1 MLKGMG
7 DLGNIMKLQREF
19 KSMQKKLKKME
30 SSAESAD
37 GYVKVV
43 VNGEYKIVDIQIDPA
58 ALEDRDAKK
67 LEKSILATINDAME
81 KSKKYAADE
90 MSKLTGGMN
99 IPGLTDMLK

>member
-43 VNGEYKIVDIQIDPA
+43 VNGEYKIVDIKIDPA
-58 ALEDRDAKK
+58 VFQEGDSRK

-81 KSKKYAADE
+81 KSKEYAAGE

>member
-30 SSAESAD
+30 SSAESPD

-43 VNGEYKIVDIQIDPA
+43 VNGEYKLVDIKIDPA
-58 ALEDRDAKK
+58 ALSEGDTKK
-67 LEKSILATINDAME
+67 LEKSIVETINDAIE
-81 KSKKYAADE
+81 KSKEYAAEE
-90 MSKLTGGMN
+90 MSRLTGGMN

>member
-19 KSMQKKLKKME
+19 KSMQKKLKKTE

-43 VNGEYKIVDIQIDPA
+43 VNGEYKI
-58 ALEDRDAKK
+58 
-67 LEKSILATINDAME
+67 LATINDAME
-81 KSKKYAADE
+81 KSKEYAADE